1 MDTTTQSSSSLLGP
15 IIGGISY
22 AVGNSSLLSSTFFIS
37 YHCSLSFLSKIGY
50 NLYKFSNE
58 DDIKIIQQELAT
70 ISSMKADNDKPYG
83 LFFGF
88 LYVGFIDANFKKE
101 DSSSAILFCTKEIRE
116 RISQKVE
123 DFNDKSKVRTP
134 VFINHYVK
142 VDQGWNVRYRKAK
155 FNVANII
162 STEIQISIINKI
174 KEMLNF
180 SNSLI
185 IVVHGPP
192 GTGKSFLTF
201 CLAKELNGSLCRTYN
216 PTKPLDT
223 LFKIHSEVKP
233 TKASP
238 LVIGLDEFDEIP
250 KQFHKEVTVNLSNN
264 NHTPIEVFNKESW
277 NRLCDDIQWGFY
289 PNTIIICTM
298 NDTPENIN
306 TLDPSYIRGKRVNA
320 IFFMDKV
327 EVAETSSDKKIISEP
342 EPEPEKTTSLSD
354 ESSSVS
360 SESSSD
366 SD

>member
-1 MDTTTQSSSSLLGP
+1 MDTTTTTQSSSSLLGP

-37 YHCSLSFLSKIGY
+37 YHCSLIFLSKMGY
-50 NLYKFSNE
+50 HLYKFSNE

-88 LYVGFIDANFKKE
+88 LYIGFIDANFKKE
-101 DSSSAILFCTKEIRE
+101 DSSSATLFCTKKIRE

-123 DFNDKSKVRTP
+123 DFNEKSKVRIP

-142 VDQGWNVRYRKAK
+142 VDQGWNIRYRKAK

-162 STEIQISIINKI
+162 PTEIQISIINEI
-174 KEMLNF
+174 KEMLN
-180 SNSLI
+180 SCNSLI
-185 IVVHGPP
+185 IVLHGPP
-192 GTGKSFLTF
+192 GTGKSFFTF
-201 CLAKELNGSLCRTYN
+201 CLAKELNASLCRTYN
-216 PTKPLDT
+216 PTKPHDT
-223 LFKIHSEVKP
+223 LFKVHSEVRP
-233 TKASP
+233 TKANR
-238 LVIGLDEFDEIP
+238 LVIGLDEFDQIP

-289 PNTIIICTM
+289 QNTIIICTM

-306 TLDPSYIRGKRVNA
+306 ALDPSYIRDKRVNA

-327 EVAETSSDKKIISEP
+327 KVAETSSDKEAVVSESEP
-342 EPEPEKTTSLSD
+342 EPETTASLSD
-354 ESSSVS
+354 ESSSD
-360 SESSSD
+360 SD